1 MNNINKFVCS
11 AKELWANEERD
22 FTPWLKD
29 NIDELSYLLGIR
41 LNPVKIEYRVG
52 RYEIDLLAEDGIT
65 KEKVVIENQ
74 YECSDHK
81 HLGQCLTYMNNV
93 GAKSFVWISER
104 FTDEHLCA
112 VRRLNDST
120 SDDYNFFA
128 VSLRCYKIN
137 DEHFFSF
144 NVEVKP
150 DYLRKAKNDVESA
163 KAMECYAFWEKL
175 SEKMSESM
183 ITPSYRSYID
193 IRLQG
198 FKATYLGLS
207 QANGQLKVYI
217 WTYNEDSANQIR
229 THLLS
234 VSSESL
240 ELIEERGSKNGELMM
255 WSETNQDAKDIE
267 WMVEKTKDILHLFNR
282 K

>member
-163 KAMECYAFWEKL
+163 KAMERYAFWEKL